1 MRYPGNIIR
10 HYDYLRSTSPRTSLP
25 SKKAGLRSITV
36 TTSLQQNIYYA
47 QYIIA
52 YIYLKHKA
60 LNYKLCTLYEVFDVG
75 RRRSSSSKGQVCV
88 PSACKFRVCNIL
100 TSMQA
105 HSVHRRVQ
113 AVCQCVSNSGGGT
126 WVQ

>member
-25 SKKAGLRSITV
+25 SKKAGLRSITA

-47 QYIIA
+47 QFIIA
-52 YIYLKHKA
+52 DICLKHKA
-60 LNYKLCTLYEVFDVG
+60 LNYKLCTLYKVFDVG
-75 RRRSSSSKGQVCV
+75 QRRSNGSKGRVCA
-88 PSACKFRVCNIL
+88 PSACKFGVCDIL

-105 HSVHRRVQ
+105 HSVCWRVR